1 MAEPVSPAPLRVGYV
16 PHDAPCWTFFRYHL
30 LLQAKTAGVT
40 IIDRPINTLREQVAE
55 IDALLQ
61 QGIDVLLL
69 RPLSFDDAGLI
80 AALQRVQRARV
91 PVIAL
96 DGAVGG
102 DLSVS
107 TVSVDNV
114 GAQAAVTEYICQ
126 RLGGHGRI
134 AYLQG
139 NQDMDTGRLRKV
151 GLYGVLARHPGVE
164 LAHEGQIDWAAPTPL
179 RAQGAALARA
189 VLDAHGP
196 LDAIITVSDEAAF
209 GVADAL
215 DERGLRGRVLVTGF
229 DALPEALIA
238 IEDGLMEA
246 SAYQPQQAMAER
258 ALYDAVR
265 LAMHGE
271 TTVVHTRLPAEVIAR
286 HNVVDATVRA
296 LRLFPGMV
304 AELEQQRRQEQ
315 RNTAFLEA
323 LIDNLPL
330 QLVIMDA
337 VERRIVRN
345 SRAAEAWF
353 GVERGGLL
361 GKTLFDLL
369 PQRLA
374 QDVDAQDRELLQ
386 TGQSLSLVQE
396 DPFRPDLGRRMLSL
410 QKVPVFDVF
419 GKAAFLLVI
428 VEDISERQ
436 VAEDAAAERAREL
449 EASVAALENNREKLI
464 ATEKMAAL
472 GSLVAGIAHE
482 LSTPI
487 GNGLLVATT
496 LGERVREIAARF
508 PGGLSRAMLDDY
520 LAEALENARILEHN
534 LRRAAQLINSFRQIS
549 VDQEST
555 QRRRFGLSTLVAEVV
570 LALSPM
576 LRRTPFTLSQQ
587 VDADI
592 VMDSYP
598 GALEQVLINLVSNAV
613 IHGLAGRASGRIVV
627 TGRRVVV
634 DDAAA
639 GESVVAPVGPVQVV
653 ERVER
658 VELVVEDD
666 GRGIERDALAR
677 VFEPFYT
684 TRGGEGGS
692 GLGLSIVHNLVS
704 GLLGGEVALTSTAG
718 AGTRFCLTLPRVVKA
733 R

>member
-1 MAEPVSPAPLRVGYV
+1 MTERAHPGSLRVGYV

-30 LLQAKTAGVT
+30 LLQAKVVGVT
-40 IIDRPINTLREQVAE
+40 IIDRPISTLREQVAE
-55 IDALLQ
+55 IDALVQ
-61 QGIDVLLL
+61 QGIDVLLF

-80 AALQRVQRARV
+80 AALRRAHAAGV
-91 PVIAL
+91 PIVAL
-96 DGAVGG
+96 DGTVGG
-102 DLSVS
+102 DLPVS

-114 GAQAAVTEYICQ
+114 GAQAVVAEYICQ
-126 RLGGHGRI
+126 RLHGGGRI

-139 NQDMDTGRLRKV
+139 NQEMDAGHLRKL
-151 GLYGVLARHPGVE
+151 GLRNVLGRYPGVE
-164 LAHEGQIDWAAPTPL
+164 LVHEGQIDWAAPTPL
-179 RAQGAALARA
+179 RAQGATLTRALLAA
-189 VLDAHGP
+189 YGP

-215 DERGLRGRVLVTGF
+215 DESGLRGRVLVTGF

-238 IEDGLMEA
+238 IDDGVMEA

-265 LAMHGE
+265 LAVHGE
-271 TTVVHTRLPAEVIAR
+271 TTVVHTRLPAELIAR
-286 HNVVDATVRA
+286 HNVADAAVRA
-296 LRLFPGMV
+296 LRLFPDMV

-345 SRAAEAWF
+345 NRAAEEWL

-361 GKTLFDLL
+361 GKTIFDLL
-369 PQRLA
+369 PYEAAQR
-374 QDVDAQDRELLQ
+374 VDALDRELLQ
-386 TGQSLSLVQE
+386 TGRSVSVVQE
-396 DPFRPDLGRRMLSL
+396 DPFRPDLGGRVLSL
-410 QKVPVFDVF
+410 QKVPVFDIF

-428 VEDISERQ
+428 AEDISERQ
-436 VAEDAAAERAREL
+436 CAEDAAAERAREL
-449 EASVAALENNREKLI
+449 EASVAALESNRERLI
-464 ATEKMAAL
+464 AAEKMAAL
-472 GSLVAGIAHE
+472 GSLVAGVAHE
-482 LSTPI
+482 LNTPI
-487 GNGLLVATT
+487 GNGLLIATT
-496 LGERVREIAARF
+496 LAERVREISRRF

-520 LAEALENARILEHN
+520 LAEALESARILEHN

-549 VDQEST
+549 VDQESA
-555 QRRRFGLSTLVAEVV
+555 QVRRFVLSTLVSEVV

-576 LRRTPFTLSQQ
+576 LRRTPFTLDQQ

-592 VMDSYP
+592 VMESYP
-598 GALEQVLINLVSNAV
+598 GALEQVFINLINNAV

-627 TGRRVVV
+627 SGRRVGG
-634 DDAAA
+634 DAPE
-639 GESVVAPVGPVQVV
+639 GNRLIEII
-653 ERVER
+653 
-658 VELVVEDD
+658 VEDD
-666 GRGIERDALAR
+666 GRGIESDALTR
-677 VFEPFYT
+677 VFEPFYS
-684 TRGGEGGS
+684 TRAGEGGS

-704 GLLGGEVALTSTAG
+704 GLLGGDIALTSAPG
-718 AGTRFCLTLPRVVKA
+718 AGTRFCLTLPCVVKV

>member
-1 MAEPVSPAPLRVGYV
+1 MAEPAAPAPLRIGYV

-40 IIDRPINTLREQVAE
+40 IIDRPISTLREQIAE

-61 QGIDVLLL
+61 QGIDVLLF

-91 PVIAL
+91 PMIAL
-96 DGAVGG
+96 DGDVGG
-102 DLSVS
+102 DLPVS

-114 GAQAAVTEYICQ
+114 GAQAAVAEFICQ
-126 RLGGHGRI
+126 RLRGHGRI

-139 NQDMDTGRLRKV
+139 NQEMDAGRLRTL
-151 GLYGVLARHPGVE
+151 GLHGVLAHHPGVE
-164 LAHEGQIDWAAPTPL
+164 LVHQGQIDWAAPTPL
-179 RAQGAALARA
+179 RVQGAALARA
-189 VLDAHGP
+189 VLAAHGP

-215 DERGLRGRVLVTGF
+215 DELGLRGRVLVAGF

-246 SAYQPQQAMAER
+246 SAYQPQQAMAGR

-265 LAMHGE
+265 LAAHGE

-296 LRLFPGMV
+296 LRLFPDMV
-304 AELEQQRRQEQ
+304 AELEQQRRQQ
-315 RNTAFLEA
+315 QHNTAFLEA

-345 SRAAEAWF
+345 NRAAEAWF

-374 QDVDAQDRELLQ
+374 QNVDAQDRELLQ
-386 TGQSLSLVQE
+386 TGRSLSVVQE
-396 DPFRPDLGRRMLSL
+396 DAFRPDLGRRMLSL
-410 QKVPVFDVF
+410 QKVPVFDIF

-464 ATEKMAAL
+464 AAEKMAAL
-472 GSLVAGIAHE
+472 GSLVAGVAHE

-496 LGERVREIAARF
+496 LGERVREIAGRF

-520 LAEALENARILEHN
+520 LAEALESARILEHN

-555 QRRRFGLSTLVAEVV
+555 QRRRFVLSTLVAEVV

-587 VDADI
+587 VDEGL

-598 GALEQVLINLVSNAV
+598 GALEQVLINLVNNAV
-613 IHGLAGRASGRIVV
+613 VHGLAGRASGRIVV
-627 TGRRVVV
+627 TGRRVG
-634 DDAAA
+634 DDAAG
-639 GESVVAPVGPVQVV
+639 GEGGEGGGAPCGLV
-653 ERVER
+653 ESVER

-666 GRGIERDALAR
+666 GRGIEREALDR

-704 GLLGGEVALTSTAG
+704 GLLGGEVALTSTPG
-718 AGTRFCLTLPRVVKA
+718 AGTRFRLTLPLVAKA
-733 R
+733 A

>member
-1 MAEPVSPAPLRVGYV
+1 MAERALTGPLRVGYV

-40 IIDRPINTLREQVAE
+40 IIDRPINTLREQIAE
-55 IDALLQ
+55 IDGLLQ

-80 AALQRVQRARV
+80 AALQRVRCARV
-91 PVIAL
+91 PIIAL

-102 DLSVS
+102 DLPVS

-114 GAQAAVTEYICQ
+114 GAQAVVAEHVCQ
-126 RLGGHGRI
+126 RLRGHGRI

-139 NQDMDTGRLRKV
+139 NQEMDAGRLRKR
-151 GLYGVLARHPGVE
+151 GLHGVLARHPGIE
-164 LAHEGQIDWAAPTPL
+164 LVHEGQIDWAAPTPL
-179 RAQGAALARA
+179 RVQGAALTRA
-189 VLDAHGP
+189 VLAAHGP
-196 LDAIITVSDEAAF
+196 LDAIITVSDETAF

-215 DERGLRGRVLVTGF
+215 DELGLRGRVLVTGF

-258 ALYDAVR
+258 ALHDAVR
-265 LAMHGE
+265 LAVHGE
-271 TTVVHTRLPAEVIAR
+271 TTVVHTRLPAELIAR
-286 HNVVDATVRA
+286 HNVADAAVRA
-296 LRLFPGMV
+296 LRLFPDMV

-315 RNTAFLEA
+315 RNTVFLEA

-345 SRAAEAWF
+345 NRAAEVWLGA
-353 GVERGGLL
+353 ERGGLL
-361 GKTLFDLL
+361 GKTIFDLL
-369 PQRLA
+369 PHDAAQR
-374 QDVDAQDRELLQ
+374 VDALDRELLR
-386 TGQSLSLVQE
+386 TGQSSSAVLE
-396 DPFRPDLGRRMLSL
+396 DPFRPDLGRRVLSL
-410 QKVPVFDVF
+410 QKVPVFDIF
-419 GKAAFLLVI
+419 GKTAFLLI
-428 VEDISERQ
+428 LAEDISERKS
-436 VAEDAAAERAREL
+436 AEDAAAERAREL
-449 EASVAALENNREKLI
+449 EASVAALESNREKLI

-472 GSLVAGIAHE
+472 GSLVAGVAHE
-482 LSTPI
+482 LSAPI

-496 LGERVREIAARF
+496 LGERVREIASRF
-508 PGGLSRAMLDDY
+508 PGGLSRAMLEDY
-520 LAEALENARILEHN
+520 LAEALESARILAYN

-555 QRRRFGLSTLVAEVV
+555 QMRRFVLSTLVAEVV
-570 LALSPM
+570 VALSPT
-576 LRRTPFTLSQQ
+576 LRRTPFTLSQR

-598 GALEQVLINLVSNAV
+598 GALEQVLINLINNAV

-627 TGRRVVV
+627 TGRRVGG
-634 DDAAA
+634 DTSGQEGTAER
-639 GESVVAPVGPVQVV
+639 GELI
-653 ERVER
+653 
-658 VELVVEDD
+658 ELVVEDD
-666 GRGIERDALAR
+666 GRGIASDALER

-684 TRGGEGGS
+684 TRAGEGGS
-692 GLGLSIVHNLVS
+692 GLGLSIVRNLVS
-704 GLLGGEVALTSTAG
+704 GLLGGEIALTSAPG
-718 AGTRFCLTLPRVVKA
+718 AGTRFCLTLPRVVTG